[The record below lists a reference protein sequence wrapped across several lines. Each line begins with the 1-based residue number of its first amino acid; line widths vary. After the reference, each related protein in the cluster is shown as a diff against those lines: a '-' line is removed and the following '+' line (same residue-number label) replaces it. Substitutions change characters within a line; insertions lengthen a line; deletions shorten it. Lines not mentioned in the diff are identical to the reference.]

1 MRAFILSYIVLCLSA
16 ASSFAQPSQSAQH
29 ATVPSAKN
37 ILNEAFQQAKTQHKN
52 VIIIFH
58 ASWCGW
64 CHKMDTALADPSIRR
79 FFEDNYVIRH
89 LDVQEQDAK
98 KYLENDGA
106 DKLLAE
112 YKGDKQ
118 GIPFFLV
125 FNKEG
130 RLLADSKMRKPGAG
144 PDDSDNTGCPAHK
157 DEVEYFISILKKTS
171 ALKAEQ
177 LALIYTRFRENDP
190 KYTHQDAYNPTA
202 SPGR

>member
-1 MRAFILSYIVLCLSA
+1 MRPIILSFVVLCISA
-16 ASSFAQPSQSAQH
+16 ASSFAQPSQPAPSA
-29 ATVPSAKN
+29 AVPSAKSV
-37 ILNEAFQQAKTQHKN
+37 LNEAYLQAKTQHKN

-64 CHKMDTALADPSIRR
+64 CHKMDTALADPAISP
-79 FFEDNYVIRH
+79 FFEANYVICH

-118 GIPFFLV
+118 GIPFFL
-125 FNKEG
+125 FFSKDGN
-130 RLLADSKMRKPGAG
+130 LLADSKMRKPGAG
-144 PDDSDNTGCPAHK
+144 PNDADNTGCPAQK

-171 ALKAEQ
+171 GLKAEQ

-190 KYTHQDAYNPTA
+190 KYAQQDVYNPAA
-202 SPGR
+202 SPVR